1 MIMKKLFTTII
12 ILLLINNI
20 KGQCYSAG
28 QNLPNSGFIVQTS
41 GYADLDKIVFQEINQ
56 LQQFFGVKI
65 DFFYLLETYNANA
78 IYDRRCNY
86 NCNGSV
92 FLGIKMLYNQL
103 QKEHGIECVRA
114 ILAHEFGH
122 CVQFLMN
129 WNEFG
134 KRPELHADYMAGYYT
149 GKMYSYSE
157 EQVIS
162 LFKEFYSMGDD
173 NYWSTEH
180 HGTAI
185 ERKCAFEEG
194 YYFAKENNTTVQLA
208 NSYGIQY
215 VADNNPCSVRKYK
228 AAVQQYQNEIQR
240 RTIQLE
246 KDIKENNIG
255 SIKFKAKDSKK
266 YKVVTINGY
275 GQQVVYPLNQSYI
288 GNNNKGQRVMYPP
301 INEVTINPISANS
314 QIPYSIYKTN
324 WFFGDILM
332 FQFSSKIFRNSTVN
346 ILFDKRSYTISNNLK

>member
-1 MIMKKLFTTII
+1 MTMKKIFTTII
-12 ILLLINNI
+12 ILSLINNI

-78 IYDRRCNY
+78 MYDRRCNY

-103 QKEHGIECVRA
+103 QKKHGIECVRA

-149 GKMYSYSE
+149 GKMYNYSE
-157 EQVIS
+157 DQINS
-162 LFKEFYSMGDD
+162 LFKEFYSMGDY
-173 NYWSTEH
+173 NYWTTDH

-215 VADNNPCSVRKYK
+215 VTANNPCAVRKYK

-240 RTIQLE
+240 RTAQLE
-246 KDIKENNIG
+246 KDIKESNVG
-255 SIKFKAKDSKK
+255 SIKFTAKDSKK
-266 YKVVTINGY
+266 YKVVTINGL
-275 GQQVVYPLNQSYI
+275 GQKVVYPINQSYI
-288 GNNNKGQRVMYPP
+288 GLNNYGQRVKYAP
-301 INEVTINPISANS
+301 ITEATISPISANT

-324 WFFGDILM
+324 WFFGDILIW
-332 FQFSSKIFRNSTVN
+332 QYSAKISRNTTVK
-346 ILFDKRSYTISNNLK
+346 ISFDKNKITIN

>member
-228 AAVQQYQNEIQR
+228 
-240 RTIQLE
+240 
-246 KDIKENNIG
+246 
-255 SIKFKAKDSKK
+255 
-266 YKVVTINGY
+266 VTINGY

-301 INEVTINPISANS
+301 INEVTINPISANT

>member
-1 MIMKKLFTTII
+1 MKKSIIAITIL
-12 ILLLINNI
+12 ILSQNINA
-20 KGQCYSAG
+20 QCYSAG
-28 QNLPNSGFIVQTS
+28 QNLPNSGFILQTS
-41 GYADLDKIVFQEINQ
+41 GYADLDKIVFEEINQ
-56 LQQFFGVKI
+56 LQLFFGVKI

-78 IYDRRCNY
+78 MYDPRCNF

-92 FLGIKMLYNQL
+92 FLGVKMLYNQL
-103 QKEHGIECVRA
+103 QKEHGIECVKA

-122 CVQFLMN
+122 CVQQLIN

-149 GKMYSYSE
+149 GRMYNYTE
-157 EQVIS
+157 DQVNS
-162 LFKEFYSMGDD
+162 LFKEFYSIGDY
-173 NYWSTEH
+173 NYWSTNH

-215 VADNNPCSVRKYK
+215 VTANNPCAVRKYK

-240 RTIQLE
+240 RAAQLE
-246 KDIKENNIG
+246 KDIKENNVG

-266 YKVVTINGY
+266 YKVVTVNGY

-288 GNNNKGQRVMYPP
+288 GINNQGQRVMYPP
-301 INEVTINPISANS
+301 MNEVTINPISANT
-314 QIPYSIYKTN
+314 QIPYYIYKTN
-324 WFFGDILM
+324 WFFGDYLM
-332 FQFSSKIFRNSTVN
+332 IQFSSKICRNSTVN
-346 ILFDKRSYTISNNLK
+346 ISFDKKSYTIGNICK

>member
-1 MIMKKLFTTII
+1 
-12 ILLLINNI
+12 
-20 KGQCYSAG
+20 
-28 QNLPNSGFIVQTS
+28 
-41 GYADLDKIVFQEINQ
+41 
-56 LQQFFGVKI
+56 
-65 DFFYLLETYNANA
+65 
-78 IYDRRCNY
+78 
-86 NCNGSV
+86 
-92 FLGIKMLYNQL
+92 
-103 QKEHGIECVRA
+103 
-114 ILAHEFGH
+114 
-122 CVQFLMN
+122 MN
-129 WNEFG
+129 WNEYG

-149 GKMYSYSE
+149 GKMYNYSE

-173 NYWSTEH
+173 NYWSIQH

-215 VADNNPCSVRKYK
+215 VAANDPCAVRKYI

-240 RTIQLE
+240 RTTQLE

-266 YKVVTINGY
+266 YKVVTTNGY

-288 GNNNKGQRVMYPP
+288 GLNNKGQKVMLPP
-301 INEVTINPISANS
+301 INEVTINPISANTLVY
-314 QIPYSIYKTN
+314 YSVYRTN
-324 WFFGDILM
+324 WFGGDVLM
-332 FQFSSKIFRNSTVN
+332 FQFSSKICRNSTIN
-346 ILFDKRSYTISNNLK
+346 ILFDKRSYTIGNICV

>member
-1 MIMKKLFTTII
+1 MTMKKIFTTII
-12 ILLLINNI
+12 ILSLINNI

-78 IYDRRCNY
+78 MYDRRCNY

-103 QKEHGIECVRA
+103 QKKHGIECVRA

-149 GKMYSYSE
+149 GKMYNYSE
-157 EQVIS
+157 DQINS
-162 LFKEFYSMGDD
+162 LFKEFYSMGDY
-173 NYWSTEH
+173 NYWTTDH

-215 VADNNPCSVRKYK
+215 VTANNPCAVRKYK

-240 RTIQLE
+240 RTAQLE
-246 KDIKENNIG
+246 KDIKESNVG
-255 SIKFKAKDSKK
+255 SIKFTATDSKK
-266 YKVVTINGY
+266 YKVVTINGL
-275 GQQVVYPLNQSYI
+275 GQKVVYPFNKSYNGLNNY
-288 GNNNKGQRVMYPP
+288 GQRVKYAP
-301 INEVTINPISANS
+301 ITEATLSPISANT

-324 WFFGDILM
+324 WFFGDILIW
-332 FQFSSKIFRNSTVN
+332 QYSAKISRNTTVK
-346 ILFDKRSYTISNNLK
+346 ISFDKNKITFN

>member
-1 MIMKKLFTTII
+1 MKKIFTTII
-12 ILLLINNI
+12 ILSLINNI

-78 IYDRRCNY
+78 MYDRRCNY

-103 QKEHGIECVRA
+103 QKKHGIECVRA

-149 GKMYSYSE
+149 GKMYNYSE
-157 EQVIS
+157 DQINS
-162 LFKEFYSMGDD
+162 LFKEFYSMGDY
-173 NYWSTEH
+173 NYWTTDH

-215 VADNNPCSVRKYK
+215 VTANNPCAVRKYK

-240 RTIQLE
+240 RTAQLE
-246 KDIKENNIG
+246 KDIKESNVG
-255 SIKFKAKDSKK
+255 SIKFTAKDSKK
-266 YKVVTINGY
+266 YKVVTINGL
-275 GQQVVYPLNQSYI
+275 GQKVVYPINQSYI
-288 GNNNKGQRVMYPP
+288 GLNNYGQRVKYAP
-301 INEVTINPISANS
+301 ITEATISPISANT

-324 WFFGDILM
+324 WFFGDILIW
-332 FQFSSKIFRNSTVN
+332 QYSAKISRNTTVK
-346 ILFDKRSYTISNNLK
+346 ISFDKNKITIN